1 MEIGVISFL
10 TQICVHVM
18 SQMHRIEFAEEVLMR
33 SEEAW
38 LLLYVS
44 GTDKNPHRTD
54 SIEPSHSMRF

>member
-1 MEIGVISFL
+1 
-10 TQICVHVM
+10 
-18 SQMHRIEFAEEVLMR
+18 MR

-54 SIEPSHSMRF
+54 SIEPSHSMRFLCFTAVLRVVPM

>member
-1 MEIGVISFL
+1 
-10 TQICVHVM
+10 
-18 SQMHRIEFAEEVLMR
+18 MR